1 MDATGPT
8 AQRFPLLPRPRPVC
22 APLTTRVEELTELA
36 RSAVHDADTAAAS
49 AVHNRAALLA
59 SDCGLPE
66 LARTWCHRHAR
77 LYLDLV
83 PLGGKSAR
91 CALEPLVNLA
101 RLQIRAGRGEAAY
114 QLLTDLY
121 QAVTTRTNTV
131 IAGIELPAA
140 ALTADDADHRQLHR
154 WLWSIILAEA
164 PRALISAGRW
174 RDALAHL
181 GRHHGIGH
189 RLLDGR
195 QVAVLATLING
206 DPAAARAVLDAS
218 TPNEPWEHAIA
229 ACLAVLCGRTT
240 GEAVSTML
248 RHQDQ
253 LTPAPQLAVFH
264 TRLGLSVLDG
274 AEAAN
279 HPGVLDIA
287 AELIQRT
294 LANRDGYALRDLLAH
309 QRCAQLLTLGQ
320 ASDAHGILQQ
330 CALGQQHLPADLHHA
345 LTLAMDRSADFLTR
359 ALASSGDQ
367 ALL

>member
-8 AQRFPLLPRPRPVC
+8 AQRFPLLPRARPAC
-22 APLTTRVEELTELA
+22 APLAARVEELTELA
-36 RSAVHDADTAAAS
+36 RTAVHNADTAAAS

-91 CALEPLVNLA
+91 CALEPLINLA

-114 QLLTDLY
+114 QLLTGLY
-121 QAVTTRTNTV
+121 QAVTTRTNAV
-131 IAGIELPAA
+131 IDGIELPAA
-140 ALTADDADHRQLHR
+140 ALTAADDDHRRLHR
-154 WLWSIILAEA
+154 WLWSIILADA

-174 RDALAHL
+174 RDALTHL
-181 GRHHGIGH
+181 RHHHGIGH

-195 QVAVLATLING
+195 QVAVLTPLING
-206 DPAAARAVLDAS
+206 DPATARAVLDAS
-218 TPNEPWEHAIA
+218 TPNEPWEHAVA

-240 GEAVSTML
+240 SEAVSTML
-248 RHQDQ
+248 HHQEQ

-264 TRLGLSVLDG
+264 TRLGLSILDG
-274 AEAAN
+274 AEAAD
-279 HPGVLDIA
+279 HPGVSDIA
-287 AELIQRT
+287 AEVIQQT
-294 LANRDGYALRDLLAH
+294 LASRDGYAIRDLLAH
-309 QRCAQLLTLGQ
+309 QRCAQLLTPGQ
-320 ASDAHGILQQ
+320 ASDAHGILQR

-345 LTLAMDRSADFLTR
+345 LTLAMDHSADFLTR
-359 ALASSGDQ
+359 ALDTSGDPT
-367 ALL
+367 LM